1 MMLDRVAAA
10 GLLLALPA
18 CTTIGEVRPTQFIPQ
33 RTPALVWVTTTNNAM
48 VAVAQPQIDGD
59 TLRGTW
65 VGTQTPLAIPLQD
78 IQSVQAQ
85 TPARTR
91 TVLAF
96 ITAGLVAEAL
106 IRSLTQS
113 GTRSEPDPCP
123 GDDGCM

>member
-1 MMLDRVAAA
+1 MILSRVAAV
-10 GLLLALPA
+10 GWLLAVAA
-18 CTTIGEVRPTQFIPQ
+18 CTAVREVQPAQFIPQ
-33 RTPALVWVTTTNNAM
+33 HTPALVWVTTTSSA
-48 VAVAQPQIDGD
+48 VVPVAQPQIDGD

-78 IQSVQAQ
+78 IQSVQAK